1 MLDYCIILT
10 MRINKPISNCMKNYV
25 SLVFIFI
32 ALTNSAISIA
42 QPKPQDKK
50 SIPIEDSAINLQKDV
65 HYRII
70 QNQIQLTNLQPEEY
84 DKLAI
89 LDLQGTIL
97 VKKTVHTPTAVLDI
111 TMLEDGVYILQ
122 LRSSV
127 RLKEKTIKFIIRK

>member
-1 MLDYCIILT
+1 
-10 MRINKPISNCMKNYV
+10 MKNYI

-97 VKKTVHTPTAVLDI
+97 VKKTVYTPTAVLDI